1 MPQFHI
7 KLIETGQKNTAYVDE
22 IPESDWTDEMKAVL
36 EGQKAFALG
45 VPENSCTGKH
55 SDYFKYGYQLGDF
68 KGLDANDFPL
78 HA

>member
-1 MPQFHI
+1 
-7 KLIETGQKNTAYVDE
+7 
-22 IPESDWTDEMKAVL
+22 MKAVL